1 MLSIKN
7 GTSIEPLAPEIVA
20 KLSPVDDF
28 YIDTHFK
35 TDEIGPQLARIGDK
49 VYHRFMDFIYLPDRP
64 ESLNTQ
70 DVIKICDL
78 RLQYMDKLVV
88 AEINERVVDEA
99 IACAKADSPLQNS
112 PIRALDF

>member
-20 KLSPVDDF
+20 KLSPEDDF
-28 YIDTHFK
+28 YIDAHFK

-64 ESLNTQ
+64 ESLSTQ
-70 DVIKICDL
+70 QLIKICDL
-78 RLQYMDKLVV
+78 LLQYMDNLFVS
-88 AEINERVVDEA
+88 ELNERVVVEA
-99 IACAKADSPLQNS
+99 VACVK
-112 PIRALDF
+112 